1 MRYGALALEEQ
12 LAVTSK
18 LNDDH
23 AELLTRG
30 METMGGVLGNII
42 RGLDERLEHGTSGVF
57 EIIRKK

>member
-1 MRYGALALEEQ
+1 MALEEQ
-12 LAVTSK
+12 LMVTSK

-42 RGLDERLEHGTSGVF
+42 RGLDERLSMEQVVCLRSF
-57 EIIRKK
+57 ARNDSFQ